1 MIQGCGKC
9 TIAYCPT
16 SLPELTMLLQV
27 LQTRGSPKG
36 HRLVQQVLVEW
47 SGLPPEL
54 ATWEDRVALQQQFPF
69 APAWG
74 QAGFQGPEN
83 VTEPGV
89 PDDEL
94 QSATNQNHRVRCP
107 STRVS
112 GPKWTK

>member
-9 TIAYCPT
+9 TIAYCPAT
-16 SLPELTMLLQV
+16 SLPELTMLLRV

-36 HRLVQQVLVEW
+36 HRL
-47 SGLPPEL
+47 
-54 ATWEDRVALQQQFPF
+54 ATWKDRVALQQQFPF

-74 QAGFQGPEN
+74 QAGFQGPGN

-94 QSATNQNHRVRCP
+94 QSATNRNHRVRCP

-112 GPKWTK
+112 GPEWTK